1 VVEAYLGGLEH
12 FVGRGGDPSQLV
24 SVASFFVNAAA
35 LAGAD
40 GTPWDTSE
48 RISSV
53 SVRATTAL
61 LAYIERNKFNL
72 DRLQEVRLLIRGRK
86 RVGTCLGVGP
96 RLLHSTGQAYKGG
109 PSTGVFLQFTCDD
122 AADLDVPGQRYSF
135 GVVKAAQARSDFAVL
150 ADRGRRVLHFGPNV
164 AAGLN
169 TLREAVRKA
178 LT

>member
-1 VVEAYLGGLEH
+1 MIKVPATKPGVPAIRQLIAERINVNITLLFSQKVYEEVVEAYLGGLEH
-12 FVGRGGDPSQLV
+12 FVGRGGDPSQLA
-24 SVASFFVNAAA
+24 SIASFFVNAAA

-72 DRLQEVRLLIRGRK
+72 DRLQEVRLLIRKRK

-109 PSTGVFLQFTCDD
+109 PSTGVFL
-122 AADLDVPGQRYSF
+122 
-135 GVVKAAQARSDFAVL
+135 
-150 ADRGRRVLHFGPNV
+150 
-164 AAGLN
+164 
-169 TLREAVRKA
+169 
-178 LT
+178 